1 MSKFLN
7 PVRMM
12 LMAMIVFL
20 TACNTTLNLPAE
32 NNTAAADQWQIS
44 DTSTLS
50 SYSLPVF
57 EPVPAGRFDN
67 GRMWTFE
74 YAPVDY
80 FRETY
85 AFEPST
91 DWFEHARLGSV
102 RLPNCSGSFV
112 SASGLVMTNHHCAR
126 EQISQVSTGDE
137 NLLDNGFYAIT
148 LSDERRIEDY
158 YVDQLIEIRDVTD
171 RILAEIDAAP
181 LESRAEVRQLAIERL
196 EAQFSAEVASDES
209 MVVQVVSL
217 YNGGRYSAYFFRRYS
232 DVRLV
237 MAPELQI
244 GYYGGDTDNF
254 TYPRYNLDMTFYRV
268 YENDAPLASDY
279 FFPFSR
285 EGVQEGDA
293 VFLIGNPG
301 NTSRQQT
308 VAQLTFR
315 GLYGDKYYANFISRV
330 ILGLEGYYAADPVE
344 AEAMDLRN
352 FIFALKNAE
361 KFYGGQ
367 VLALQDPHL
376 MGRRV
381 DNENSF
387 RAKIGAN
394 PVLAGEYLPIIDRIA
409 EIQLEKIAYA
419 PMYFSSI
426 GISPNAR
433 VSSAIEQRALYAFI
447 YGYYTSMGVPA
458 ENLSGLRQQILNIRN
473 KPAAQELEML
483 TQRLLLIEDIL
494 GSSHP
499 VVALMQ
505 QSGSARDLAQAMI
518 AGSPLAGAE
527 TTAAFLDTDF
537 MNTPDL
543 AFLIIKELG
552 PQILE
557 AQEAYRELMVEED
570 ELLSQL
576 GRAWFAVYGTS
587 IPPDA
592 TFSLRISDGVVSSYN
607 YNGTLAPAYTTF
619 YGLYDRAHS
628 HHTNPEFSLPAR
640 WQKPTTTMD
649 LSTPVNFVSTNDI
662 IGGNSGSPV
671 VNVRLEIVGLAFD
684 SNIEGMGA
692 SDFILDGE
700 YSRTVSVDSRG
711 MLEAL
716 RHVYKADRLVA
727 EIINAR
733 R

>member
-1 MSKFLN
+1 MALYLN
-7 PVRMM
+7 PVRMLVLAMFVM
-12 LMAMIVFL
+12 LSACTPTQEISRNDQPVAEPAPQAAS
-20 TACNTTLNLPAE
+20 TATR
-32 NNTAAADQWQIS
+32 TA
-44 DTSTLS
+44 
-50 SYSLPVF
+50 LPVF

-80 FRETY
+80 FQQTY
-85 AFEPST
+85 NFEPT
-91 DWFEHARLGSV
+91 PAWFEHARLGSV

-112 SASGLVMTNHHCAR
+112 SPNGLVMTNHHCAR
-126 EQISQVSTGDE
+126 EQISQVSRDDE
-137 NLLDNGFYAIT
+137 NLLDNGFYAAT
-148 LSDERRIEDY
+148 LSDERHIEDY
-158 YVDQLIEIRDVTD
+158 FVDQLIEVRDVTD
-171 RILAEIDAAP
+171 RVLSEVDAAP
-181 LESRAEVRQLAIERL
+181 LAERAAVRQAAIERL
-196 EAQFSAEVASDES
+196 ESEFTAEVAGYGNR
-209 MVVQVVSL
+209 VVQVVSL
-217 YNGGRYSAYFFRRYS
+217 YNGGRYSAYFFRRYT
-232 DVRLV
+232 DVRMV

-268 YENDAPLASDY
+268 YENDAPLASEH

-285 EGVQEGDA
+285 EGVEEGDA

-301 NTSRQQT
+301 STSRQQT
-308 VAQLTFR
+308 VSQLTYR

-330 ILGLEGYYAADPVE
+330 ILGLDEYYAAQPVE

-381 DNENSF
+381 DNENTF
-387 RAKIGAN
+387 RASIAHD
-394 PVLAGEYLPIIDRIA
+394 PALASEYLPLMDRIA
-409 EIQLEKIAYA
+409 EIQLEKIEHA
-419 PMYFSSI
+419 PMYFSAV

-447 YGYYTSMGVPA
+447 YGYYKSTGVPE

-473 KPAAQELEML
+473 KPAALERAML
-483 TQRLLLIEDIL
+483 TQRLLLIQDIL
-494 GSSHP
+494 GPEHP
-499 VVALMQ
+499 VVAMLMAGRDS
-505 QSGSARDLAQAMI
+505 QSLAEAMI
-518 AGSPLAGAE
+518 AGSPLARAE
-527 TTAAFLDTDF
+527 STEAFLNSDF
-537 MNTPDL
+537 MNLPDL
-543 AFLIIKELG
+543 AFLVIKEMG
-552 PQILE
+552 PQILA
-557 AQEAYRELMVEED
+557 AQEAYTMLSQEED

-592 TFSLRISDGVVSSYN
+592 TFSLRISDGIVSSYS
-607 YNGTLAPAYTTF
+607 YNGTVAPAYTTF
-619 YGLYDRAHS
+619 YGLYDRAHA
-628 HHTNPEFSLPAR
+628 HHTNPEFALPER
-640 WQKPTTTMD
+640 WQKPVTTMD
-649 LSTPVNFVSTNDI
+649 LSTPINFVSTNDI

-671 VNVRLEIVGLAFD
+671 VNVRLEVVGLAFD

-692 SDFILDGE
+692 SDFILDGAS
-700 YSRTVSVDSRG
+700 SRSVSVDSRG

-716 RHVYKADRLVA
+716 RHVYKADRLVS